1 MVIRKNISANWEI
14 EISPREDA
22 KAPANYPVTLKAE
35 VPGSVHTDLIA
46 ANLIRD
52 ISIDGKESDQQW
64 LWKTDVTYRTRVSKV
79 PSSGTV
85 ELVFYGIDTVADIYV
100 NGKKKSS
107 VKNMHRTHVVNVTE
121 EIQMGDIDV
130 EVRIH
135 APLNDAEKHVA
146 ELGLYPRP
154 YDMPYNYQRKMAC
167 SYGWDWGPI
176 TISSGLWKDVELR
189 IWNRAHLDEVGVNT
203 SIERNVPVISGNF
216 KVVGNANETDVR
228 ISIFDGKNIIKTFD
242 VAASAGRFNDV
253 EVEKADLWWPRGRGD
268 QKMYHCAIELIEDGE
283 VIDSTER
290 RIGFRKVEL
299 DTSDIG
305 EDQLFALRV
314 NGERLWIRGANW
326 IPDDPFPTRVTLDRY
341 RQRLN
346 DMLEVGITGIRIWG
360 GGIYESED
368 FYNLCDEEGIVVWQD
383 FLFACAAYPET
394 SDMFVEVEREVSEAA
409 LRLESH
415 PSLIIWCGGNE
426 CIEGFQYW
434 GWPPL
439 LDGKPWGETFYRK
452 TIPTVLSGID
462 KSRPYIPG
470 SPFSTHSDDVKSFQ
484 SGTNHIWDV
493 WNERGY
499 ERYEEYSPA
508 FAAEFG
514 FNGPGSW
521 LMLTR
526 AIGKD
531 NLDSRDPDLAIH
543 QKAFDGMD
551 KIAAGLLR
559 ELKNPP
565 VEGHAWYFAA
575 QLLQA
580 RAVQTGLKHFR
591 SLYERCSGT
600 ILWQFNDMWPAI
612 SWAVLDYTG
621 HRKLAWYAMQEAY
634 RPRAVIL
641 TRPDFQM
648 PLTLINDT
656 AEAWNTPVELSLIN
670 SKGEVIENASVNLEV
685 EPYSSK
691 RFDTHALLPSL
702 KDADNLTFV
711 CVDAGGIRTARR
723 ASMEPA
729 EGVLPN
735 NITSSIEVY
744 GNFARVT
751 VSSNHFVHE
760 LCLMP
765 EILVEGARVDKQFVA
780 LLPGEATIFE
790 IKAPTSL
797 EILRDNLDLIVWS
810 HNRLLSS

>member
-1 MVIRKNISANWEI
+1 MVLREPLTSSWTISLRPH
-14 EISPREDA
+14 SDA
-22 KAPANYPVTLKAE
+22 GAPELPPVLAAQ
-35 VPGSVHTDLIA
+35 VPGCVHTDLLSA
-46 ANLIRD
+46 GLIDD
-52 ISIDGKESDQQW
+52 ISIDGREADQQW
-64 LWKTDVTYRTRVSKV
+64 LWRTDVTYRTTINHRPGNDVV
-79 PSSGTV
+79 Q
-85 ELVFYGIDTVADIYV
+85 LVFRGIDTVADILI
-100 NGKKKSS
+100 NGVTRMS
-107 VKNMHRTHVVNVTE
+107 VKNMHRTHTVDISA
-121 EIQMGDIDV
+121 EIAVGDVDV
-130 EVRIH
+130 EVRIQ
-135 APLNDAEKHVA
+135 APLPDAEKHVA

-176 TISSGLWKDVELR
+176 TISSGLWKPVELHT
-189 IWNRAHLDEVGVNT
+189 WSRAKFSDLGVAGSVEDGT
-203 SIERNVPVISGNF
+203 AVLSGSFHIEGSTDGL
-216 KVVGNANETDVR
+216 KVRVSLRDGDVTLAAQEA
-228 ISIFDGKNIIKTFD
+228 S
-242 VAASAGRFNDV
+242 AASETIDPLSVSQAQ
-253 EVEKADLWWPRGRGD
+253 LWWPRGRGD
-268 QKMYHCAIELIEDGE
+268 QKLYTCVVELVDGE
-283 VIDSTER
+283 EVVDSLTR
-290 RIGFRKVEL
+290 SVGFRKVEL

-305 EDQLFALRV
+305 DDQLFAIKV

-326 IPDDPFPTRVTLDRY
+326 IPDDPFPTRVTLARY
-341 RQRLN
+341 RQRLD
-346 DMLEVGITGIRIWG
+346 DMLEVGITGIRVWG

-368 FYNLCDEEGIVVWQD
+368 FYNLCDAEGVVVWQD

-394 SDMFVEVEREVSEAA
+394 SAMFEEVELEVEEAVR
-409 LRLESH
+409 RLQSH
-415 PSLIIWCGGNE
+415 PSLVIWCGGNE

-434 GWPPL
+434 GWQEPL
-439 LDGKPWGETFYRK
+439 GGRPWGDSFYRK
-452 TIPTVLSGID
+452 TIPSVLGRLD
-462 KSRPYIPG
+462 RTRPYIPG
-470 SPFSTHSDDVKSFQ
+470 SPFSSHSDDVRSFK

-493 WNERGY
+493 WNELGY

-521 LMLTR
+521 PMLTR

-551 KIAAGLLR
+551 KISAGLHR
-559 ELKNPP
+559 EWKTPP

-641 TRPDFQM
+641 TRPDFGM

-656 AEAWNTPVELSLIN
+656 ADEWDTPVDLWLIN
-670 SKGEVIENASVNLEV
+670 SAGEIAEQAKVHLKVP
-685 EPYSSK
+685 PYSAK
-691 RFDTHALLPSL
+691 RFDTHELLPGL
-702 KDADNLTFV
+702 AAADNLTFV
-711 CVDAGGIRTARR
+711 CVDADGIRTARR
-723 ASMEPA
+723 ASMQPA
-729 EGVLPN
+729 EGVLPHRVQ
-735 NITSSIEVY
+735 SVIEVT
-744 GNFARVT
+744 GNSATVT
-751 VSSNHFVHE
+751 LTSDHFIHE

-765 EILVEGARVDKQFVA
+765 EIVVEGARVDKQFVA
-780 LLPGEATIFE
+780 LLPNESTTFHIT
-790 IKAPTSL
+790 APVSL
-797 EILRDNLDLIVWS
+797 EPLKARLADIVWS
-810 HNRLLSS
+810 HNRLLGS

>member
-1 MVIRKNISANWEI
+1 MAIRKKVTSIWEI
-14 EISPREDA
+14 EISPRADA
-22 KAPANYPVTLKAE
+22 NAPDGYPVTLKAE
-35 VPGSVHTDLIA
+35 VPGSVHTDLISA
-46 ANLIRD
+46 ALIKD

-64 LWKTDVTYRTRVSKV
+64 LWRTDVTYRTKIAKE
-79 PSSGTV
+79 PGNDKV
-85 ELVFYGIDTVADIYV
+85 ELVFHGIDTVADIYV
-100 NGKKKSS
+100 NGTKKLS
-107 VKNMHRTHVVNVTE
+107 VKNMHRTHVVDVTE
-121 EIQMGDIDV
+121 QIHADDIEV

-135 APLNDAEKHVA
+135 APLTDAEKHVS

-176 TISSGLWKDVELR
+176 TISSGLWKPVELR
-189 IWNRAHLDEVGVNT
+189 IWKHAFLDEVGVNT
-203 SIERNVPVISGNF
+203 SIEDNIPVINGNF
-216 KVVGNANETDVR
+216 KVVGDTQGTSVQV
-228 ISIFDGKNIIKTFD
+228 SIFDGETLVKSFEVDSKLGQFANQK
-242 VAASAGRFNDV
+242 V
-253 EVEKADLWWPRGRGD
+253 ENAELWWPRGRGK
-268 QKMYHCAIELIEDGE
+268 QKLYRCELALMFDSELIDK
-283 VIDSTER
+283 SER
-290 RIGFRKVEL
+290 NIGFRKVEL

-305 EDQLFALRV
+305 EDQLFALKV

-326 IPDDPFPTRVTLDRY
+326 IPDDPFPTRVTLERY
-341 RQRLN
+341 RQRLD
-346 DMLEVGITGIRIWG
+346 DMLEVGITGIRVWG
-360 GGIYESED
+360 GGIYEFED
-368 FYNLCDEEGIVVWQD
+368 FYNLCDAEGVVVWQD

-394 SDMFVEVEREVSEAA
+394 SEMFAEVEKEVAEAV

-452 TIPTVLSGID
+452 TIPTVLGGLD

-521 LMLTR
+521 PMLTR

-559 ELKNPP
+559 EWKKPP
-565 VEGHAWYFAA
+565 VQGHAWYFAA

-621 HRKLAWYAMQEAY
+621 HRKLAWFAMQEAY

-656 AEAWNTPVELSLIN
+656 ADSWNTPVELSLIN
-670 SKGEVIENASVNLEV
+670 SNGEVIEKASVQLDV
-685 EPYSSK
+685 EPYSAK
-691 RFDTHALLPSL
+691 RFDTHELLPSL

-723 ASMEPA
+723 ASMDPA

-735 NITSSIEVY
+735 NIKASIEVDDK
-744 GNFARVT
+744 NAKVT
-751 VSSNHFVHE
+751 VTADHFVHE
-760 LCLMP
+760 LCLLP
-765 EILVEGARVDKQFVA
+765 EIVVEGARVDKQFVA
-780 LLPGEATIFE
+780 LLPGESVTFE
-790 IKAPTSL
+790 IKSPTSL
-797 EILRDNLDLIVWS
+797 EPLKENLDLIVWS
-810 HNRLLSS
+810 HNRLLSA

>member
-1 MVIRKNISANWEI
+1 MVLRSTAPSKWNIFIN
-14 EISPREDA
+14 PRDDA
-22 KAPANYPVTLKAE
+22 KAPAGIPKVLEAE
-35 VPGSVHTDLIA
+35 VPGCIHTDLINA
-46 ANLIRD
+46 KIIED
-52 ISIDGKESDQQW
+52 ISINGKETDQNW
-64 LWKTDVTYRTRVSKV
+64 LWRTDVIYKTLLPKQIGSEN
-79 PSSGTV
+79 V
-85 ELVFYGIDTVADIYV
+85 ELVFHGIDTVADIYI
-100 NGKKKSS
+100 NGTKKAS
-107 VKNMHRTHVVNVTE
+107 VKNMHRQHVVDISH
-121 EIQMGDIDV
+121 EIHSGDVDV
-130 EVRIH
+130 EIRIH
-135 APLNDAEKHVA
+135 APLSDAEDHVA
-146 ELGLYPRP
+146 KLGLYPRP

-176 TISSGLWKDVELR
+176 TISSGLWKPVDIRTWET
-189 IWNRAHLDEVGVNT
+189 AYLDKVGVFGSLNGA
-203 SIERNVPVISGNF
+203 VPVLSGHF
-216 KVVGNANETDVR
+216 KVVGNAESTSVK
-228 ISIFDGKNIIKTFD
+228 ISVFDGQKLIKE
-242 VAASAGRFNDV
+242 FNVD
-253 EVEKADLWWPRGRGD
+253 ADSGEFTNAEISGAELWWPRGRGI
-268 QKMYHCAIELIEDGE
+268 QKIYRCEIALVKESK
-283 VIDSTER
+283 VIDKIER
-290 RIGFRKVEL
+290 NVGFRKVEL
-299 DTSDIG
+299 DTTEIG
-305 EDQLFALRV
+305 DDHLFAIKV

-326 IPDDPFPTRVTLDRY
+326 IPDDPFPTRVSKERY
-341 RQRLN
+341 RQRID
-346 DMLEVGITGIRIWG
+346 DMLEVGITGIRVWG

-368 FYNLCDEEGIVVWQD
+368 FYDLCDAEGIVVWQD

-394 SDMFVEVEREVSEAA
+394 PEMFDEVEKEVTEAV

-415 PSLIIWCGGNE
+415 PSLVIWCGGNE

-434 GWPPL
+434 GWPEH

-452 TIPTVLSGID
+452 TIPNVVSRLDT
-462 KSRPYIPG
+462 SRPYIPG

-521 LMLTR
+521 PMLTR
-526 AIGKD
+526 AIGKP

-551 KIAAGLLR
+551 KISAGLHR
-559 ELKNPP
+559 EWKTPP
-565 VEGHAWYFAA
+565 IEGHAWYFAA

-656 AEAWNTPVELSLIN
+656 AETWRTPVSLYLVDSN
-670 SKGEVIENASVNLEV
+670 GEVIEKAEEHLEV
-685 EPYSSK
+685 EPYSAK
-691 RFDTHALLPSL
+691 RFDTHKLLPSL
-702 KDADNLTFV
+702 KNADNLTFV

-723 ASMEPA
+723 ASMDPA
-729 EGVLPN
+729 EGILKN
-735 NITSSIEVY
+735 NVKATIEVN
-744 GNFARVT
+744 GKTAKVHVT
-751 VSSNHFVHE
+751 ADHFVHE
-760 LCLMP
+760 LCLLP
-765 EILVEGARVDKQFVA
+765 EIVVEHARVEKQFVA
-780 LLPGEATIFE
+780 LLPHETVTFE
-790 IKAPTSL
+790 ITAPVSL
-797 EILRDNLDLIVWS
+797 EPLKENLDLIVWS
-810 HNRLLSS
+810 HNRLLSK